1 MIVRV
6 AAAQYPVEYLKS
18 FDAYAEKLEWW
29 VKKAAMN
36 GAKLLVFPEYA
47 SLELASLM
55 PVEIQL
61 FVPRQIE
68 AIQVIRPDV
77 LEVHAGLARKYNVY
91 ILAASFP
98 VLKQGKYLN
107 RASLFAP
114 NGRRTSQDKLIMT
127 RFEHDWGISGGSRL
141 RVIETDL
148 GKIGIVICYDSEFP
162 LIARRLVDFGA
173 DVLLVPSATE
183 SKHGY
188 NRVRIGSRARALENQ
203 CYSVMAPLIG
213 SADWSEAID
222 INNGAAGVF
231 GPIDHGFPENGVIV
245 DGPMNVPTWVYA
257 DLDLEALRRVRED
270 GQTQN
275 SKDWPSSVNSAN
287 FTVESLRL

>member
-1 MIVRV
+1 MTFRV

-18 FDAYAEKLEWW
+18 FDQYATKLAWW
-29 VKKAAMN
+29 VQKAASN
-36 GAKLLVFPEYA
+36 GAQLLVFPEYA
-47 SLELASLM
+47 SFELTSLL
-55 PVEIQL
+55 PPDLQL
-61 FVPRQIE
+61 FVPRQIQ
-68 AIQVIRPDV
+68 AMQVMRSDV
-77 LEVHAGLARKYNVY
+77 LEVHAALARAHNVY

-98 VLKQGKYLN
+98 VLKHGKVLN

-127 RFEHDWGISGGSRL
+127 RFEHDWGITGGSRL

-173 DVLLVPSATE
+173 DLLLVPSATE

-188 NRVRIGSRARALENQ
+188 NRVRIGARARALENQ

-222 INNGAAGVF
+222 LNNGAAGVF
-231 GPIDHGFPENGVIV
+231 GPVDAGFPENGVLV

-257 DLDLEALRRVRED
+257 DLDLEALRLVREA
-270 GQTQN
+270 GQTLN
-275 SKDWPSSVNSAN
+275 AKDWPSSVRAAN